1 MPEGLSAGNDASI
14 TWVQKTAGI
23 RLHSPQKRIRKGTGR
38 SSDSF
43 LFRRLPGPMA
53 SGKDCRN
60 SMRRGRTPLRE
71 LTAAGTV
78 ADSHGIPF

>member
-53 SGKDCRN
+53 SGKD
-60 SMRRGRTPLRE
+60 
-71 LTAAGTV
+71 
-78 ADSHGIPF
+78 